1 MIKKGTLLTFMV
13 SMNHGKYL
21 IIALFSLIPLLSAIQ
36 IVQSQQ
42 YSTTTVTTLSTG
54 SEVSTV
60 TVGTQVL
67 TTNQGQSMP
76 VFAGSVTIPGT
87 HGVCGVYFVQAFNGT
102 ANVVLSGSVTS
113 NSNVDIYL
121 MTDPVYQSW
130 KHQIVAG
137 GNCTPPSLVASQKAT
152 TSYTFSVTIPS
163 DGVYDL
169 VVNNLSESTVVA
181 QVNANLSATARTLVT
196 VVAYSTVTQQMV
208 QTLMQ
213 TSVQTM
219 QPTSNGPDTTT
230 LAALALVIVII
241 IVVAYLG
248 MTKRRKTGNK

>member
-1 MIKKGTLLTFMV
+1 MV
-13 SMNHGKYL
+13 TMHRWKYL
-21 IIALFSLIPLLSAIQ
+21 FTALILLIPLLSAAQ
-36 IVQSQQ
+36 IVRSQQ
-42 YSTTTVTTLSTG
+42 YATTTITTLSTG

-67 TTNQGQSMP
+67 TTNQGQSIP

-87 HGVCGVYFVQAFNGT
+87 HGVCGVYFVQTFNGT
-102 ANVVLSGSVTS
+102 ANAVLSGSITS

-121 MTDPVYQSW
+121 MTDQVYQAW

-137 GNCTPPSLVASQKAT
+137 GNCTPPSLVASQLGT
-152 TSYTFSVTIPS
+152 TSYSLTITIPS